1 MAYNILI
8 VDDSATTRAI
18 VARTLAILPGVE
30 VGQVFQASNGLEALD
45 LLDKNWVDI
54 VFADI
59 NMPVMDGIAM
69 VEEMVKRQDM
79 EKIPV
84 IIVSTE
90 GSQTRMEELFRMG
103 VRGYIR
109 KPFTVEKVG
118 QVLCD
123 ILGGSDVR

>member
-8 VDDSATTRAI
+8 VDDSTTTRAI

-30 VGQVFQASNGLEALD
+30 IGQVFQASNGLEALD

-59 NMPVMDGIAM
+59 NMPVMDGMAM

-90 GSQTRMEELFRMG
+90 GSQTRMEDLFRMG

-123 ILGGSDVR
+123 ILGGNDVR